1 MNPIKMKLA
10 CGKKFLWV
18 LIFEIFAIFSANRK
32 NKFPQI
38 KISTNISPAKIY
50 SGVNILLLT

>member
-1 MNPIKMKLA
+1 MALA
-10 CGKKFLWV
+10 CGRKFLWV
-18 LIFEIFAIFSANRK
+18 LIFEIFAIFSAIRK
-32 NKFPQI
+32 NKGPQI